1 LKSILLEKLSAIFSG
16 LKKYKFLLL
25 AISLTTISV
34 SFTMS
39 ARGPDDIQKQI
50 QRDWANREYI
60 EVMTSSI
67 KKITD
72 FLNGFDLSC
81 RSRLASL
88 NEKLTNLERRMEYVE
103 ALVTV
108 QETATE

>member
-1 LKSILLEKLSAIFSG
+1 
-16 LKKYKFLLL
+16 
-25 AISLTTISV
+25 
-34 SFTMS
+34 MS
-39 ARGPDDIQKQI
+39 ARGADDIQKQI

-108 QETATE
+108 QETATEWYDITNIPVEIFLSQRMQWEIFLYWD